1 MEGWLKCADGLQC
14 IRERMMCNPNGKV
27 HCNDGSDEDAVTCG
41 REGLFFVS
49 LAFFFCREKPRGL
62 IF

>member
-14 IRERMMCNPNGKV
+14 IRERMMCNTNGKV

-41 REGLFFVS
+41 REGLFFV
-49 LAFFFCREKPRGL
+49 
-62 IF
+62 